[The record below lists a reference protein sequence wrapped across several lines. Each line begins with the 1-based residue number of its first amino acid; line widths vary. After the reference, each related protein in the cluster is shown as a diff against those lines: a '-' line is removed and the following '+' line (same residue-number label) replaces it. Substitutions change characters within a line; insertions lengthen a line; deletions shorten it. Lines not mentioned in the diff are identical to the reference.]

1 MVNQNYSLVEPF
13 ATVVDNAFLRLESD
27 MRNDEVNG
35 YLTEDIDDS
44 ESEALETMEAHSA
57 DIENDNVMPN
67 KLPVIPDNIINE
79 NIWSLKMKQRE
90 VFYFIVKRLYQ
101 KFTL

>member
-1 MVNQNYSLVEPF
+1 
-13 ATVVDNAFLRLESD
+13 
-27 MRNDEVNG
+27 
-35 YLTEDIDDS
+35 
-44 ESEALETMEAHSA
+44 MEAHSA